1 MQPTKAAAAL
11 QTATMMLEQFRDD
24 PLVLLMS
31 AELALTHGDWPFA
44 RELFDLVV
52 ASGHV
57 AVDDVPELLQRANAG
72 LARLN
77 REEL

>member
-11 QTATMMLEQFRDD
+11 RTVTILLDDFRDD
-24 PLVLLMS
+24 PIVLLMS
-31 AELALTHGDWPFA
+31 AELILKHGEWPFA

-57 AVDDVPELLQRANAG
+57 VTDDVPELLQRANAG

-77 REEL
+77 RAEL